1 LKENYNSKNFLI
13 DTASL
18 LIKMKKR
25 EPKVYSSF
33 DEFKRATSGWQDYY
47 PYRKPSHI
55 YFSKT
60 EILHIILALA
70 VLTFAFSFALF
81 RPLSFANISKALP
94 ISFLGIGM
102 GFLLHELGHK
112 FTAQHFGL
120 WAEFRAFPQGLIFAL
135 LLSLLAGVVFAAPG
149 AVYIGGGSKRES
161 GIISLAGPL
170 TNIGIALVALPFWI
184 LNLGSFAIAKI
195 AYFIFLI
202 NSFLALFNML
212 PFGPLD
218 GRKVFRWNYL
228 AFGLT
233 IGIAFLMVLFAEA
246 PQIFLR

>member
-1 LKENYNSKNFLI
+1 
-13 DTASL
+13 
-18 LIKMKKR
+18 MKKR
-25 EPKVYSSF
+25 EPKIYSSF
-33 DEFKRATSGWQDYY
+33 EEFKRATSGWQDYY

-60 EILHIILALA
+60 EILHIILALV
-70 VLTFAFSFALF
+70 VLTFAFSFALV
-81 RPLSFANISKALP
+81 RPLGFANISALP
-94 ISFLGIGM
+94 ISFLVIGT

-135 LLSLLAGVVFAAPG
+135 LFALIARVVFAAPG
-149 AVYIGGGSKRES
+149 AVYIGGGGSQRES

-170 TNIGIALVALPFWI
+170 TNIGIALIALPFELLDIGGIGWI
-184 LNLGSFAIAKI
+184 A
-195 AYFIFLI
+195 FLVFFI
-202 NSFLALFNML
+202 NSFLALFNMF

-233 IGIAFLMVLFAEA
+233 IGIAFLMVLFAYA
-246 PQIFLR
+246 PQLFFR